1 MDDRSF
7 HQCSTPDCPGPVP
20 ASLSGSRHRSRGSSR
35 QSKVLVVGA
44 GNIGSPLAPLV
55 SRPGV
60 GLIRIVDRDRV
71 EPRNLT
77 SQDYRAEDV
86 GRSKAQVLAERVRN
100 SCPGV
105 KVEAYAA
112 DLEDLPWGL
121 FDVDVLLG
129 ALDSRRARQ
138 LLISEIAWPQGIP
151 VVDGGVGLGL
161 LGRVQVFHP
170 GPKSGCF
177 ECNLGKDDYRHLA
190 AEYPCTPGGSIAAPP
205 TNAPAFL
212 GAVVAGTMAAECAR
226 ILAGRGFTESREIV
240 IDLDHGRTLLSRLGQ
255 SAHCRFDHEVV
266 SELINLDPPFNRATG
281 RDLISA
287 VNRRFDGASVHLECR
302 RGVHWGDTASE
313 WSSRFLDLNSLR
325 TRSEMRLSEL
335 GLDAEDRIRVR
346 SASSSAFVVL
356 SRSGN
361 VEPSS

>member
-1 MDDRSF
+1 MVDRSR
-7 HQCSTPDCPGPVP
+7 HQCSNPDFPGAGLAP
-20 ASLSGSRHRSRGSSR
+20 SSGSRHRSGGSSR
-35 QSKVLVVGA
+35 QGSVLLVGA

-55 SRPGV
+55 SRLGV
-60 GLIRIVDRDRV
+60 NVIRIVDRDRV
-71 EPRNLT
+71 EPKNLT

-100 SCPGV
+100 SRPGV

-170 GPKSGCF
+170 GPKSACF
-177 ECNLGKDDYRHLA
+177 DCTLGKDDYRHLA
-190 AEYPCTPGGSIAAPP
+190 AEYPCRPGGSIAAPP

-212 GAVVAGTMAAECAR
+212 GAVVAGYMAAECAR
-226 ILAGRGFTESREIV
+226 ILAGPGSTESREIV
-240 IDLDHGRTLLSRLGQ
+240 IDLDHGRTLVSRLGR
-255 SAHCRFDHEVV
+255 SPHCRFDHEVV
-266 SELINLDPPFNRATG
+266 SELINLDQPFNRATG

-287 VNRRFDGASVHLECR
+287 VKRRFGSASVHLECR
-302 RGVHWGDTASE
+302 RGVHWGDTARE
-313 WSSRFLDLNSLR
+313 WSSRFLELNSLR
-325 TRSEMRLSEL
+325 TRSEIRLSEL

-346 SASSSAFVVL
+346 SPGSSAFVVL